1 MEKEARIGESINNKN
16 LGGEK
21 KKKMKTKTKLIA
33 SVEIAIVLCSVFLM
47 AIPAIAA
54 EQNMQ
59 KASASEAST
68 ASKDG
73 YALPIPIYG
82 NANEDDA
89 IDMRDLTYVKLIF
102 FGKKPETEL
111 ADAKY
116 DGKINPLDFIQIKLI
131 IVGKEKELTIL
142 DDYERSV
149 TLKMPLERVVLT
161 RMGREE
167 ALVVIGAADKVVGIS
182 SDIPKSRP
190 YVCEAGG
197 LMDLPLVGQQPDLDY
212 EKILALNP
220 DLVFSSSSYPSWMNA
235 VVEKIGDEVPVVGIG
250 VYGLGD
256 IRKTIRGYKTLEVMF
271 DKKEEA
277 NKIISWIQKYDS
289 LVKDRTKDLTPE
301 EKPTFY
307 IETYD
312 DWVTYGS
319 DHYDGIVA
327 AGCGGRNI
335 ADGVDFAQGSSGEYV
350 IDPEWLIEQNPDVIF
365 RRVYPRG
372 DMVTE
377 EKARK
382 RIEKLIDRPGW
393 ESINA
398 VKNGRVYIYLN
409 RIVYVAGNVV
419 GSCYFAKC
427 LQPDLFSDLDPMELY
442 DEYWNTF
449 MGMDFPELPI
459 YPEPS

>member
-161 RMGREE
+161 RMGHEE
-167 ALVVIGAADKVVGIS
+167 ALVVIGAADRVVGIS

-190 YVCEAGG
+190 YICEAGG
-197 LMDLPLVGQQPDLDY
+197 LMDLPLVGEHPDLDY

-220 DLVFSSSSYPSWMNA
+220 DLVFSSSHYSYMNA
-235 VVEKIGDEVPVVGIG
+235 VVEKIGDEVPVVALV
-250 VYGLGD
+250 VYDQED
-256 IRKTIRGYKTLEVMF
+256 IRKAIRGYKTLEVMF

-277 NKIISWIQKYDS
+277 NKIISWIQKYDC

-312 DWVTYGS
+312 NWVTYGS
-319 DHYDGIVA
+319 DHWDGKVT

-335 ADGVDFAQGSSGEYV
+335 VDRVDFTPGSWGEYV

-365 RRVYPRG
+365 RRVSPRG
-372 DMVTE
+372 DLVTE
-377 EKARK
+377 EKAGK

-398 VKNGRVYIYLN
+398 VKNGRVYIYN
-409 RIVYVAGNVV
+409 SRIVFSAGHVI

-427 LQPDLFSDLDPMELY
+427 LHPDLFSDLDPMELC

-449 MGMDFPELPI
+449 LGIDFPEMPI
-459 YPEPS
+459 YPLPS